1 LVEYEVS
8 EKQGGRV
15 TLHLRGRLDG
25 ERTVEEF
32 RESLETHYVD
42 DGVKEIR
49 VQLSDL
55 EEISLEGVAV
65 LIELWRESMA
75 RGKRFIG
82 EGARGQVRDK
92 LEITGT
98 LRSLEGEGP
107 GPGTG
112 DRAWDTPRE

>member
-8 EKQGGRV
+8 EKQDDRV
-15 TLHLRGRLDG
+15 TLHLRGRLDD

-32 RESLETHYVD
+32 KEALETHYVD

-49 VQLSDL
+49 VELSDL
-55 EEISLEGVAV
+55 KEISLEGVAV
-65 LIELWRESMA
+65 LITLWRESA
-75 RGKRFIG
+75 RRGKRFIA

-98 LRSLEGEGP
+98 LRTLETGGP
-107 GPGTG
+107 TSGRG
-112 DRAWDTPRE
+112 DRASDTQPE